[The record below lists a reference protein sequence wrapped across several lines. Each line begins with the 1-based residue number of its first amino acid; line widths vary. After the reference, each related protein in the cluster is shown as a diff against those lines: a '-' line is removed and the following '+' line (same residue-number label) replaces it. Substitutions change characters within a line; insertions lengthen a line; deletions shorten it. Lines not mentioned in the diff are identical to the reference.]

1 MPMLTR
7 RIPSQSSQ
15 GLSETRKLNGYFQE
29 VFETYEEWMPMA
41 TIHAHVLDYMKED
54 GVSAEFWPP
63 IEMISTDAAVSH
75 CDVRRCRTC
84 AASNRRSAV

>member
-1 MPMLTR
+1 MCLLNENHYFGCLLIRLEHRRMPMLTR

-54 GVSAEFWPP
+54 SVSAEF
-63 IEMISTDAAVSH
+63 
-75 CDVRRCRTC
+75 
-84 AASNRRSAV
+84 